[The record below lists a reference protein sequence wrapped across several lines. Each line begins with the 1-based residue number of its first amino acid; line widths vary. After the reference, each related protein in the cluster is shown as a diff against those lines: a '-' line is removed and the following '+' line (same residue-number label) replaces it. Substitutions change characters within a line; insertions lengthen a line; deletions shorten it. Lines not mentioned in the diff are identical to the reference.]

1 MKTVA
6 ALLFAIT
13 ASLCWGQEATT
24 IDRALLAIDGA
35 AKVADFY
42 FTTRN
47 TGLQTVCSPTT
58 STNLGYCYSFRGGEP
73 NPIARPFVT
82 HGRPLAAGYFAGC
95 FVLDAVLSHEL
106 RKHGH
111 PRMARAVLLFGIAD
125 NGGAAAW
132 SARESVQ

>member
-1 MKTVA
+1 MKIVA
-6 ALLFAIT
+6 ALLFLIT
-13 ASLCWGQEATT
+13 ASLCWGQEATRT
-24 IDRALLAIDGA
+24 DRALLAIDGA

-42 FTTRN
+42 FTTQN
-47 TGLQTVCSPTT
+47 TARSASL
-58 STNLGYCYSFRGGEP
+58 YSIRES

-111 PRMARAVLLFGIAD
+111 PKMARAVLLFGIAD
-125 NGGAAAW
+125 NGIAAAT
-132 SARESVQ
+132 SAHGRVQ

>member
-1 MKTVA
+1 VKTVA
-6 ALLFAIT
+6 ALLFIIT
-13 ASLCWGQEATT
+13 ASLCWGQETPKT
-24 IDRALLAIDGA
+24 DRALLAIDGT

-42 FTTRN
+42 FTTQN
-47 TGLQTVCSPTT
+47 TALPESLYVRRES
-58 STNLGYCYSFRGGEP
+58 

-111 PRMARAVLLFGIAD
+111 PRWARTVLLFGIAD
-125 NGGAAAW
+125 NGSAAGM
-132 SARESVQ
+132 SAHGRVQ

>member
-1 MKTVA
+1 MKTFA
-6 ALLFAIT
+6 ALLFILT
-13 ASLCWGQEATT
+13 ACICWAQDSTKT
-24 IDRALLAIDGA
+24 DRALLAIDGA

-42 FTTRN
+42 FTTHN
-47 TGLQTVCSPTT
+47 AAFQTVCKTNT
-58 STNLGYCYSFRGGEP
+58 SVGDYCYSGSGGES

-111 PRMARAVLLFGIAD
+111 TKIARAILLFGIAD
-125 NGGAAAW
+125 NGIAAMT
-132 SARESVQ
+132 SARGRVQ

>member
-6 ALLFAIT
+6 ALLFIIT
-13 ASLCWGQEATT
+13 ASLCWGQDTPST
-24 IDRALLAIDGA
+24 DRALLAIDGA
-35 AKVADFY
+35 AKIADFY
-42 FTTRN
+42 FTTHN
-47 TGLQTVCSPTT
+47 AEFQTVCKKNT
-58 STNLGYCYSFRGGEP
+58 SVGDYCYSGSGGES

-125 NGGAAAW
+125 NGIAAGM
-132 SARESVQ
+132 SAHGRVQ